1 MLWLSLRICGYIRA
15 GVVLFNVGD
24 LVVKWLVRQT
34 DHACPGLSPGW
45 AHCGVCTMY
54 IVSHHNTSTMHT
66 IIVHVCFCRSFVKI
80 KHETFWLHANTRTCN
95 SLR

>member
-15 GVVLFNVGD
+15 GVVLCNVGD

-45 AHCGVCTMY
+45 AHCGVCTLYNVHY
-54 IVSHHNTSTMHT
+54 ITSQHKHHAHNNCSCMFLQK
-66 IIVHVCFCRSFVKI
+66 FCQNK
-80 KHETFWLHANTRTCN
+80 T
-95 SLR
+95 